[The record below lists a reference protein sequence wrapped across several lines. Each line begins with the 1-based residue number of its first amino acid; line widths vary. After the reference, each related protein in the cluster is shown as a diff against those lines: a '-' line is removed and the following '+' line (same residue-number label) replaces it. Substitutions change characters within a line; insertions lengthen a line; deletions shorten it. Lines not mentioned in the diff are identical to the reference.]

1 MNKTTRTSDGLQVDV
16 LPMEMYPD
24 GCLLVA
30 ELSSVFLPA
39 VSGLPA
45 GTLGALKEALADGN
59 MRDAVALFAKLDGSV
74 GGSEGSLGKSIFD
87 GFARVLMTIADR
99 ERFTRITGQLLATL
113 TVTVDGKR
121 IELLDKERIR
131 RATEGSMKRFGE
143 LVAIAARENL
153 TSFFSGAG
161 GTSVASVSG

>member
-1 MNKTTRTSDGLQVDV
+1 MTKTTRTSDGLQVDV

-39 VSGLPA
+39 VSGLPS
-45 GTLGALKEALADGN
+45 GTLGALKEAIADGN
-59 MRDAVALFAKLDGSV
+59 MHDAVALFAKLDGSV

-87 GFARVLMTIADR
+87 GFARVLMTLADR
-99 ERFTRITGQLLATL
+99 ERFTRITEQLLATL
-113 TVTVDGKR
+113 VVTVDGRR

-131 RATEGSMKRFGE
+131 RATGSSMRLFGE

-153 TSFFSGAG
+153 TSFFYGAG
-161 GTSVASVSG
+161 ATSAASASG